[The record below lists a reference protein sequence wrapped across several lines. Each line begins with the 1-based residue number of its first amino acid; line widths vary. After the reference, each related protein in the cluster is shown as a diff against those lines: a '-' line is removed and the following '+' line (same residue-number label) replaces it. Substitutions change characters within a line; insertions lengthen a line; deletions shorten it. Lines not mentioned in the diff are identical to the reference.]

1 MHPPMDFPLIFPL
14 IAHNRPPHTSP
25 YASTHGLPLDRP
37 QPTFSFTRP
46 SHSPPHSICRK
57 ARGTCRPI
65 DSEMMLIF
73 DTELTSRHKTTEF
86 LIRRLPFQR
95 LVLELAHDYKTDSSF
110 QFTAIIALQ
119 EACEAYVSG
128 LFEDSNLWAIHTK
141 RVAVMPKDVQLAWRI
156 RGERI

>member
-1 MHPPMDFPLIFPL
+1 MLPETALDLTKEV
-14 IAHNRPPHTSP
+14 TSKP
-25 YASTHGLPLDRP
+25 DILGHGR
-37 QPTFSFTRP
+37 
-46 SHSPPHSICRK
+46 
-57 ARGTCRPI
+57 
-65 DSEMMLIF
+65 
-73 DTELTSRHKTTEF
+73 DTLGKTTEF